1 MIKSTGKNFKVTIV
15 NIYRLEKIYKNGEN
29 KK

>member
-1 MIKSTGKNFKVTIV
+1 MVKSTGKNFKVTIV
-15 NIYRLEKIYKNGEN
+15 NIHRLEKIYKNGEN

>member
-1 MIKSTGKNFKVTIV
+1 MIKLTGKNFKVTIV